1 MDAIRAFF
9 SKIRAVF
16 LDFQKRAGEASPY
29 LGACP
34 MDSSKT
40 ILTTLRW
47 QTARCLFELLY
58 LTRYDC
64 IGPLQSVDNNID
76 REAIAN
82 FVNNKQFCFVTK
94 IDFLQLSSRFTG
106 LNEFKL
112 HNDLEKRSNDGVHLK
127 E

>member
-1 MDAIRAFF
+1 MDA
-9 SKIRAVF
+9 IRAVF

-34 MDSSKT
+34 MDSSKI

-47 QTARCLFELLY
+47 QTARYLFELLY
-58 LTRYDC
+58 LTRCDC
-64 IGPLQSVDNNID
+64 IGPLQSVGNNTD
-76 REAIAN
+76 REAIVN

-106 LNEFKL
+106 LSEFKL
-112 HNDLEKRSNDGVHLK
+112 HNDLEKKSNDGVHLK

>member
-34 MDSSKT
+34 MDSSKI

-47 QTARCLFELLY
+47 QTARYLFELLY
-58 LTRYDC
+58 LTRCDC
-64 IGPLQSVDNNID
+64 IGPLQSVGNNID
-76 REAIAN
+76 REAIVN

-106 LNEFKL
+106 LNELKL